1 MSDQNKAILEK
12 FVRVT
17 GLRGPAGVKRLEE
30 AVLRTGDLPDGLVF
44 RGEDANFIR
53 GLAAEC
59 GTTPGKLMGMIMEYS
74 FTELMKWIHLVPV
87 ELVNRDFRA
96 MMRKRGRLLRKAV
109 GA

>member
-1 MSDQNKAILEK
+1 
-12 FVRVT
+12 
-17 GLRGPAGVKRLEE
+17 
-30 AVLRTGDLPDGLVF
+30 
-44 RGEDANFIR
+44 
-53 GLAAEC
+53 
-59 GTTPGKLMGMIMEYS
+59 MIMEYS